1 MPFICEKNFL
11 IIIIYAFISYE
22 QKIHYYK
29 LWIKKKNIINF
40 KYIKKT
46 IIFLFSKLIKK
57 KFNI

>member
-1 MPFICEKNFL
+1 MNKKY
-11 IIIIYAFISYE
+11 IIINYE
-22 QKIHYYK
+22 
-29 LWIKKKNIINF
+29 LKKKNIINF

>member
-1 MPFICEKNFL
+1 MNKKY
-11 IIIIYAFISYE
+11 IIINYE
-22 QKIHYYK
+22 
-29 LWIKKKNIINF
+29 LKKKTNF